1 MENKSNKSNES
12 KTSNISINVLIA
24 QAKQEYINTF
34 NILNEKYNLPAS
46 IWSMILN
53 EVLIQVN
60 EIGKQDLAR
69 DLEALRQE
77 QEDKLEEKV
86 EDDK

>member
-1 MENKSNKSNES
+1 MENKSNES

-77 QEDKLEEKV
+77 QEDELEEKV
-86 EDDK
+86 ENDK

>member
-1 MENKSNKSNES
+1 MENKSNES

-69 DLEALRQE
+69 DLEALRKE
-77 QEDKLEEKV
+77 QEDKSEVKA

>member
-1 MENKSNKSNES
+1 MENKSNES

-69 DLEALRQE
+69 DLEALRKE
-77 QEDKLEEKV
+77 QEDKSEEKV
-86 EDDK
+86 ENDK

>member
-1 MENKSNKSNES
+1 MENKSNES

-69 DLEALRQE
+69 DLEALRKE
-77 QEDKLEEKV
+77 QEDKSEVKV